1 MNKQFLPVTLEEC
14 RQRGWDAPDFVYVVG
29 EAYVDHP
36 SFGHAIISRVLEKAG
51 YRVAMLCLPPWQ
63 DASAF
68 TAFGRPRL
76 GFLVTSGV
84 IDSMVNHYT
93 VAKKRRHDDYYAPG
107 GKGGMRPDRATVV
120 YCNRI
125 RQAYRDVPILIG
137 GVEASLRRFS
147 HYDYWDDKVRH
158 SALVDSGATLLMY
171 GMGEKSIVECANWVA
186 DGMNPAELPKLRGV
200 CYMSKTADPT
210 CLQAPSHQEVT
221 TDPKK
226 YCEAFMMQ
234 YDEQD
239 PIRGKRICQQQDKD
253 RYLIQNQPP
262 LPLTQAELDAVY
274 ELPFTRTWHPMYAK
288 DGGVPALQEVEFSIA
303 STRGCFGSCSFC
315 AITFHQGRIIQ
326 SRSPESIVKEG
337 KLLTTLPNFKG
348 YIHDVGG
355 PTANFRKPA
364 CENQLK
370 IGACKHKQ
378 CLYPQPCKNMQ
389 VDHTEFMSVL
399 RQLRELP
406 KVKKVFVRSGLRYD
420 YIMADKDNASFLKE
434 FCEHHVS
441 GQLKVAPEHVCP
453 YVLDKM
459 GKPRR
464 QLYDAFCRRYY
475 EVNDKLGKKQYLIPY
490 LMSSHPGSDLHAAI
504 ELACYL
510 RDIGFQPDQVQDFY
524 PTPGTL
530 STCMFYTGLDPR
542 TMKPVFVARSSEDKA
557 MQRALMQFR
566 NPVNHNLVRK
576 ALRIAGREDLI
587 GRDAECLVP
596 PEREA
601 QWGQPRAKA
610 SASRP
615 AGKSSE
621 RRSEESRS
629 QRDGRNPRRDERHN
643 RREES
648 KPPRHGGRP
657 DDKPPRHGGNP
668 NADSRRKGRH

>member
-1 MNKQFLPVTLEEC
+1 MNKQFLPVTMEEC
-14 RQRGWDAPDFVYVVG
+14 RARGWDAPDFVYVVG

-36 SFGHAIISRVLEKAG
+36 SFGHAIISRTLEKAG

-63 DASAF
+63 DESAF
-68 TAFGRPRL
+68 KRFGRPRL
-76 GFLVTSGV
+76 GFLVSSGV

-93 VAKKRRHDDYYAPG
+93 VAKKRRHDDAYAPG
-107 GKGGMRPDRATVV
+107 GKAGMRPDRAVVV

-158 SALVDSGATLLMY
+158 SVLVDSGATLLMY

-186 DGMNPAELPKLRGV
+186 DGMNPAELPRLRGV

-210 CLQAPSHQEVT
+210 CLQLPSHQEVM
-221 TDPKK
+221 TDRKK
-226 YCEAFMMQ
+226 YCEAFTLQ

-239 PIRGKRICQQQDKD
+239 PIRGKRMCQQQDKD
-253 RYLIQNQPP
+253 RYLIQNQPS
-262 LPLTQAELDAVY
+262 LPLTREEHDAVY
-274 ELPFTRTWHPMYAK
+274 ELPFTRTWHPMYQK
-288 DGGVPALQEVEFSIA
+288 DGGVPALQEVEFSLA

-326 SRSPESIVKEG
+326 SRSPESIVKEAR
-337 KLLTTLPNFKG
+337 LLTTLPNFKG

-355 PTANFRKPA
+355 PTANFRLPA
-364 CENQLK
+364 CEHQSK
-370 IGACKHKQ
+370 VGACKQRQ
-378 CLYPQPCKNMQ
+378 CLFPKPCKNLQ
-389 VDHTEFMSVL
+389 VDHKEFMALL

-406 KVKKVFVRSGLRYD
+406 RVKKVFVRSGLRYD
-420 YIMADKDNASFLKE
+420 YIMADKDAASFLRE

-464 QLYDAFCRRYY
+464 ELYDAFCDLYVR
-475 EVNDKLGKKQYLIPY
+475 VNERLGKKQYLIPY
-490 LMSSHPGSDLHAAI
+490 LMSSHPGSDLNAAI

-542 TMKPVFVARSSEDKA
+542 TMKPVFVARSPEDKA
-557 MQRALMQFR
+557 MQRALMQFGNPR
-566 NPVNHNLVRK
+566 NHDLVRK
-576 ALRIAGREDLI
+576 ALRLAGREDLI
-587 GRDAECLVP
+587 GRDRECLVP
-596 PEREA
+596 PERDPVRDA
-601 QWGQPRAKA
+601 RKHAAK
-610 SASRP
+610 RDNP
-615 AGKSSE
+615 AHERKSI
-621 RRSEESRS
+621 RHADKLP
-629 QRDGRNPRRDERHN
+629 QKPRRHGRDEGSQGR
-643 RREES
+643 
-648 KPPRHGGRP
+648 GGR
-657 DDKPPRHGGNP
+657 RG
-668 NADSRRKGRH
+668 RK

>member
-14 RQRGWDAPDFVYVVG
+14 RERGWDAPDFVYVCG
-29 EAYVDHP
+29 DAYVDHP
-36 SFGHAIISRVLEKAG
+36 SFGHAIISRILEKAG

-63 DASAF
+63 DESAF
-68 TAFGRPRL
+68 KRFGKPRL
-76 GFLVTSGV
+76 GFLVSSGV

-107 GKGGMRPDRATVV
+107 GKGGMRPDRATIV

-158 SALVDSGATLLMY
+158 SILVDSGATLLMY
-171 GMGEKSIVECANWVA
+171 GMGETSIIECANWVA
-186 DGMNPAELPKLRGV
+186 DGMNPAELPRIRGI

-210 CLQAPSHQEVT
+210 CLMLPSHHEVIA
-221 TDPKK
+221 DRKK
-226 YCEAFMMQ
+226 YCEAFTMQ

-239 PIRGKRICQQQDKD
+239 PIRGKRMCQQQDKD
-253 RYLIQNQPP
+253 RYLIQNQPV
-262 LPLTQAELDAVY
+262 LPLSREAHDAVY

-288 DGGVPALQEVEFSIA
+288 DGGVPALQEVEFSLA

-326 SRSPESIVKEG
+326 SRSQESIVKEAR
-337 KLLTTLPNFKG
+337 LLTTLPNFKG

-355 PTANFRKPA
+355 PTANFRQAA
-364 CENQLK
+364 CQNQLK
-370 IGACKHKQ
+370 VGACKQRQ
-378 CLYPQPCKNMQ
+378 CLFPKPCKNLE
-389 VDHTEFMSVL
+389 VDHTEFMSLL

-420 YIMADKDNASFLKE
+420 YIMADQHNASFLKE

-441 GQLKVAPEHVCP
+441 GQLKVAPEHVCL

-464 QLYDAFCRRYY
+464 ELYDAFCQRYAQ
-475 EVNDKLGKKQYLIPY
+475 VNEKLGKKQYLIPY
-490 LMSSHPGSDLHAAI
+490 LMSSHPGSDLNAAV

-542 TMKPVFVARSSEDKA
+542 TMKPVFVARSAEDKA
-557 MQRALMQFR
+557 MQRALMQFGNPR
-566 NPVNHNLVRK
+566 NHELVRK
-576 ALRIAGREDLI
+576 ALRLAGREDLI
-587 GRDAECLVP
+587 GRDRECLVP
-596 PEREA
+596 PERDPPRDARKNSSKRDNPAHERKAIRHADKLPTKPRRHGRDEGGHA
-601 QWGQPRAKA
+601 QR
-610 SASRP
+610 
-615 AGKSSE
+615 
-621 RRSEESRS
+621 SRS
-629 QRDGRNPRRDERHN
+629 
-643 RREES
+643 
-648 KPPRHGGRP
+648 
-657 DDKPPRHGGNP
+657 
-668 NADSRRKGRH
+668 RK